1 MAFYDQP
8 RAWYFHDL
16 WKRTLS
22 TWGAGQSWTRVDL
35 SRPGPTFDY
44 PDFAAAQTNSN
55 LTILAAH
62 GQSGI
67 ARRFRWNGS
76 AWVLDAQRATGDTG
90 ALDPPMVSPRG
101 PFPMGGFGGGVVMNP
116 GTTPLGDSINRHAG
130 AVVSSGGDAGLVTGL
145 AMAAA
150 AALALDALGVVK
162 LGGIFGK

>member
-1 MAFYDQP
+1 MAFYDQA

-44 PDFAAAQTNSN
+44 PDFAAAETNSN

-76 AWVLDAQRATGDTG
+76 AWVLEAQRATGDTG
-90 ALDPPMVSPRG
+90 ALDPPMVS
-101 PFPMGGFGGGVVMNP
+101 P

-162 LGGIFGK
+162 LGGGK

>member
-35 SRPGPTFDY
+35 SRPGPKFDY
-44 PDFAAAQTNSN
+44 PEFAAAETQSN

-76 AWVLDAQRATGDTG
+76 AWVLEAQRSTGDTG
-90 ALDPPMVSPRG
+90 ALDFASPG
-101 PFPMGGFGGGVVMNP
+101 NASPFGGPAPEQVGENSM
-116 GTTPLGDSINRHAG
+116 D
-130 AVVSSGGDAGLVTGL
+130 L
-145 AMAAA
+145 AMPLAIGLGAF
-150 AALALDALGVVK
+150 ALWKFLK
-162 LGGIFGK
+162 

>member
-22 TWGAGQSWTRVDL
+22 TWGTGQSWTRVDL
-35 SRPGPTFDY
+35 ARPGPALDY
-44 PDFAAAQTNSN
+44 PEFAAGQTQSN

-76 AWVLDAQRATGDTG
+76 AWVLDAQRSTGSDVG
-90 ALDPPMVSPRG
+90 ALDFASPG
-101 PFPMGGFGGGVVMNP
+101 NASPFGGSAPKQVGE
-116 GTTPLGDSINRHAG
+116 
-130 AVVSSGGDAGLVTGL
+130 SSMGL
-145 AMAAA
+145 AMPLAFGLGAF
-150 AALALDALGVVK
+150 ALWK
-162 LGGIFGK
+162 LLK

>member
-1 MAFYDQP
+1 MAFYDQA

-44 PDFAAAQTNSN
+44 PDFAAAETNSN

-76 AWVLDAQRATGDTG
+76 AWVLEAQRATGDTG
-90 ALDPPMVSPRG
+90 ALDFASPG
-101 PFPMGGFGGGVVMNP
+101 NASPFGGPAPKQVGE
-116 GTTPLGDSINRHAG
+116 
-130 AVVSSGGDAGLVTGL
+130 SGMGL
-145 AMAAA
+145 AMPLVFGLGAF
-150 AALALDALGVVK
+150 ALWK
-162 LGGIFGK
+162 LLK